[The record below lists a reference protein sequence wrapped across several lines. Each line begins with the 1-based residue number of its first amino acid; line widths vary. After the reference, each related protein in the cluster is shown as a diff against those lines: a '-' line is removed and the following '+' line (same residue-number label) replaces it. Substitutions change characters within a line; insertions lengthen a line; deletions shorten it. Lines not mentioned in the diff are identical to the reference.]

1 MGISS
6 TGLGSNLNVEAI
18 VQKLVSVERKPID
31 NLNDASD
38 KIKTKIS
45 VFGKIQSALSALRDA
60 SSKLTKPE
68 TWQSITATSSDA
80 TIVTAT
86 GGSGAAEGSYAMKV
100 DKLAAAQ
107 SLSSPMFKKGDKLGG
122 GTLTFELGTWGANA
136 SFTPKAGSSPKAVTI
151 DPSRDSLEDVRDKI
165 NGAGA
170 GVVASLVNDVNG
182 SRLVIRSKDTGE
194 ANGFRITTA
203 DDDGNNSDANGLS
216 ALAYDPTA
224 SIGSMT
230 QNTAAANAKLS
241 INGLDISS
249 ASNNIEGAVDGLTIN
264 LLKTGQSTVSVGQD
278 KDSVKKAINDFVT
291 SYNSLMSLM
300 RDDTKYDDSSKTS
313 GPLQGDSTAV
323 GLQSQLRNITSS
335 GSTLGGAFQRLS
347 DLGLSI
353 GTAGTITVDDSK
365 LTSALGS
372 MSDLK
377 NLFMGVDSNDP
388 NNNGLAS
395 RWRAFADQVTGF
407 DGQITTRTTGLQ
419 SRVTANNKRVD
430 ELNDRADAYEK
441 RVRAQYTALDTQM
454 AKLNDMQSYVNKITS
469 MLSSG

>member
-182 SRLVIRSKDTGE
+182 SRLVIRSKDTGAE
-194 ANGFRITTA
+194 NGFRLTA
-203 DDDGNNSDANGLS
+203 APTNPPEPGKPSLADLAFGVAGQTSRMTEDMKASNAELTVNGLAITS
-216 ALAYDPTA
+216 ATNTIDSAIDGVTFNVQKVGTA
-224 SIGSMT
+224 T
-230 QNTAAANAKLS
+230 VTAA
-241 INGLDISS
+241 
-249 ASNNIEGAVDGLTIN
+249 
-264 LLKTGQSTVSVGQD
+264 QD
-278 KDSVKKAINDFVT
+278 KDALKKVISDFVT
-291 SYNSLMSLM
+291 AYNAAITLM
-300 RDDTKYDDSSKTS
+300 RDNTKYDAETKTAAT
-313 GPLQGDSTAV
+313 LQGDSTAV
-323 GLQSQLRNITSS
+323 NMINRLRGAVSS
-335 GSTLGGAFQRLS
+335 GTTLPGAFAHLP
-347 DLGLSI
+347 DIGLTM
-353 GTAGTITVDDSK
+353 GVNGTISINDTKFTKAISQRADIK
-365 LTSALGS
+365 Q
-372 MSDLK
+372 
-377 NLFMGVDSNDP
+377 LFMGVDKVNKDNS
-388 NNNGLAS
+388 GIATKL
-395 RWRAFADQVTGF
+395 REMTDQMLGM
-407 DGQITTRTTGLQ
+407 DGALTTRTKGLQ
-419 SRVTANNKRVD
+419 ENLKSNGKRIDSLEDRVAN
-430 ELNDRADAYEK
+430 YEK
-441 RVRAQYTALDTQM
+441 RLRRQYTALDTSMSNLGQKAGM
-454 AKLNDMQSYVNKITS
+454 VDKLSRMY
-469 MLSSG
+469 G

>member
-182 SRLVIRSKDTGE
+182 SRLVIRSKDTGAE
-194 ANGFRITTA
+194 NGFRLTA
-203 DDDGNNSDANGLS
+203 APTNPPEPGKPSLADLAFGVAGQTSRMTEDMKASNAELTVNGLAITS
-216 ALAYDPTA
+216 ATNTIDSAIDGVTFNVQKVGTA
-224 SIGSMT
+224 T
-230 QNTAAANAKLS
+230 VTAA
-241 INGLDISS
+241 
-249 ASNNIEGAVDGLTIN
+249 
-264 LLKTGQSTVSVGQD
+264 QD
-278 KDSVKKAINDFVT
+278 KDALKKVISDFVT
-291 SYNSLMSLM
+291 AYNAAITLM
-300 RDDTKYDDSSKTS
+300 RDNTKYDAETKTAAT
-313 GPLQGDSTAV
+313 LQGDSTAV
-323 GLQSQLRNITSS
+323 NMINRLRGAVSS
-335 GSTLGGAFQRLS
+335 GTTLPGAFAHLP
-347 DLGLSI
+347 DIGLTM
-353 GTAGTITVDDSK
+353 GVNGTISINDTKFTKAISQRADIK
-365 LTSALGS
+365 Q
-372 MSDLK
+372 
-377 NLFMGVDSNDP
+377 LFMGVDKVNKDNS
-388 NNNGLAS
+388 GIATKL
-395 RWRAFADQVTGF
+395 REMTDQMLGM
-407 DGQITTRTTGLQ
+407 DGALTTRTKGLQ
-419 SRVTANNKRVD
+419 ENLKSNGKRIDSLEDRVAN
-430 ELNDRADAYEK
+430 YEK
-441 RVRAQYTALDTQM
+441 RLRRQYTALDTSMSNLGQK
-454 AKLNDMQSYVNKITS
+454 AGIVDKLSRMY
-469 MLSSG
+469 G

>member
-151 DPSRDSLEDVRDKI
+151 DPSRDSLEDVRDRI

-182 SRLVIRSKDTGE
+182 SRLVIRSKDTGAE
-194 ANGFRITTA
+194 NGFRLTA
-203 DDDGNNSDANGLS
+203 APTNPPEPGKPSLADLAFGVAGQTSRMTEDMKASNAELTVNGLAITS
-216 ALAYDPTA
+216 ATNTIDSAIDGVTFNVQKVGTA
-224 SIGSMT
+224 T
-230 QNTAAANAKLS
+230 VTAA
-241 INGLDISS
+241 
-249 ASNNIEGAVDGLTIN
+249 
-264 LLKTGQSTVSVGQD
+264 QD
-278 KDSVKKAINDFVT
+278 KDALKKVISDFVT
-291 SYNSLMSLM
+291 AYNAAITLM
-300 RDDTKYDDSSKTS
+300 RDNTKYDAETKTAAT
-313 GPLQGDSTAV
+313 LQGDSTAV
-323 GLQSQLRNITSS
+323 NMINRLRGAVSS
-335 GSTLGGAFQRLS
+335 GTTLPGAFAHLP
-347 DLGLSI
+347 DIGLTM
-353 GTAGTITVDDSK
+353 GVNGTISINDTKFTKAISQRADIK
-365 LTSALGS
+365 Q
-372 MSDLK
+372 
-377 NLFMGVDSNDP
+377 LFMGVDKVNKDNS
-388 NNNGLAS
+388 GIATKL
-395 RWRAFADQVTGF
+395 REMTDQMLGM
-407 DGQITTRTTGLQ
+407 DGALTTRTKGLQ
-419 SRVTANNKRVD
+419 ENLKSNGKRIDSLEDRVAN
-430 ELNDRADAYEK
+430 YEK
-441 RVRAQYTALDTQM
+441 RLRRQYTALDTSMSNLGQKAGM
-454 AKLNDMQSYVNKITS
+454 VDKLSRMY
-469 MLSSG
+469 G